1 MAPARVAAMML
12 LVIRWF
18 RVAAVVEAVSYLILL
33 AASVAKH
40 AFGNGAGV
48 AVLGPVHGTIFLV
61 YLLLALNIREQLRWT
76 WGTIGIVVVM
86 AAVPFGAIYVERR
99 LIPADA
105 GRTPT
110 SEPEPSA
117 EAA

>member
-1 MAPARVAAMML
+1 MML
-12 LVIRWF
+12 DVIRWF
-18 RVAAVVEAVSYLILL
+18 RGVAVVEAVSYLILL

-40 AFGNGAGV
+40 AFGNGGGV

-76 WGTIGIVVVM
+76 WGTVGVVAVM

-99 LIPADA
+99 LVPGDA
-105 GRTPT
+105 ELAARDAA
-110 SEPEPSA
+110 EASA
-117 EAA
+117 EPA